1 MTHVQNVHAFGELKG
16 LCTGYGGEYNPGKQN
31 LQVEALTTLWLN
43 ANQVMDDV
51 IVAKAE
57 YDIATNNREQAFAQ
71 LGKLGTR
78 IFGNLKAGGASPLLL
93 NDAQTL
99 VNKLRGMGT
108 KAHRLPI
115 SSQESEPVKAK
126 RRLGGHDYA
135 SRVNHFASLLE
146 IVMSEPTYKPN
157 ESYLSVAG
165 LRGVLDNLRKI
176 NEAVVAAKVALR
188 EARRN
193 RNTLL
198 YVGEESLVSTA
209 LAVKQY
215 VKAIYGFTSQQHSE
229 VFRIGFTKPHVR

>member
-78 IFGNLKAGGASPLLL
+78 IFGILKAGGASPLQLK
-93 NDAQTL
+93 DAQTL
-99 VNKLRGMGT
+99 VNKLRGSKGYRP
-108 KAHRLPI
+108 AIP
-115 SSQESEPVKAK
+115 SQGSEPVTVK
-126 RRLGGHDYA
+126 RRALGGRDYP
-135 SRVNHFASLLE
+135 SRVNLFASLLE

-165 LRGVLDNLRKI
+165 LQGVLDNLRKL
-176 NEAVVAAKVALR
+176 NDQAVAAKVALR

-198 YVGEESLVSTA
+198 YVGEESLVYTA
-209 LAVKQY
+209 QAVKQY
-215 VKAIYGFTSQQHSE
+215 VKAIYGFTSQQRTE
-229 VFRIGFTKPHVR
+229 VFRIGFTKPKVR

>member
-1 MTHVQNVHAFGELKG
+1 MTHVQNVHAFGQLKG

-71 LGKLGTR
+71 LKKLGTR
-78 IFGNLKAGGASPLLL
+78 ILGILKAGGASPLLL
-93 NDAQTL
+93 KDVQSL
-99 VNKLRGMGT
+99 VNKLRGSRGYRP
-108 KAHRLPI
+108 AIP
-115 SSQESEPVKAK
+115 SQASEPVTTK
-126 RRLGGHDYA
+126 RRALGGRDYP
-135 SRVNHFASLLE
+135 SKVNLFASLLE

-157 ESYLSVAG
+157 ESDLSVAG
-165 LRGVLDNLRKI
+165 LQSVLDNLRELNVK
-176 NEAVVAAKVALR
+176 VVDAKVALR

-209 LAVKQY
+209 QAVKQY
-215 VKAIYGFTSQQHSE
+215 VKAIYGYTSQQHTE
-229 VFRIGFTKPHVR
+229 VFRIGFTKPRVR

>member
-1 MTHVQNVHAFGELKG
+1 MTHVQNVHAFGQLKG

-71 LGKLGTR
+71 LGKLSTR
-78 IFGNLKAGGASPLLL
+78 IFGILKAGGASPLLL
-93 NDAQTL
+93 KDVQSL
-99 VNKLRGMGT
+99 VNKLRGSKGYRP
-108 KAHRLPI
+108 AIP
-115 SSQESEPVKAK
+115 SQASESVPVK
-126 RRLGGHDYA
+126 RRTLGGHDYP
-135 SRVNHFASLLE
+135 SKVNHFASLLE

-157 ESYLSVAG
+157 EPYLSVAG
-165 LRGVLDNLRKI
+165 LQGVLDNLRELNVK
-176 NEAVVAAKVALR
+176 VVETKVALR

-209 LAVKQY
+209 QAVKQY
-215 VKAIYGFTSQQHSE
+215 VKAIYGYTSQQHTE
-229 VFRIGFTKPHVR
+229 VFRIGFTKPKVR

>member
-57 YDIATNNREQAFAQ
+57 YDIATNYREQAFAQ
-71 LGKLGTR
+71 LGKLGSR
-78 IFGNLKAGGASPLLL
+78 IFGILKAGGASPLLL
-93 NDAQTL
+93 KDAQTL
-99 VNKLRGMGT
+99 VNKLRGSGS
-108 KAHRLPI
+108 KAHRPPI
-115 SSQESEPVKAK
+115 SSQESEPVTAK

-135 SRVNHFASLLE
+135 SRKNHFASLLE
-146 IVMSEPTYKPN
+146 TVMSEPTYKPN

-165 LRGVLDNLRKI
+165 LQDVLDNLRKL
-176 NEAVVAAKVALR
+176 NEDVVAAKVALR

-193 RNTLL
+193 RNILL
-198 YVGEESLVSTA
+198 YEGEESLVSTA

-215 VKAIYGFTSQQHSE
+215 VKAIYGFTSQQHTE
-229 VFRIGFTKPHVR
+229 VFRISFTKPKVR

>member
-1 MTHVQNVHAFGELKG
+1 MTHVKNVHAFGELKG

-78 IFGNLKAGGASPLLL
+78 IFGILKAGGANPLLL
-93 NDAQTL
+93 KDAQTL
-99 VNKLRGMGT
+99 VNKLRGSKGYRP
-108 KAHRLPI
+108 AIP
-115 SSQESEPVKAK
+115 SQGSEPVTVK
-126 RRLGGHDYA
+126 RRALGGRDYPN
-135 SRVNHFASLLE
+135 RVNLFASLLE
-146 IVMSEPTYKPN
+146 IVMSETTYKPN

-165 LRGVLDNLRKI
+165 LQDVLDNLRKM
-176 NEAVVAAKVALR
+176 NDQAVAAKVALR

-215 VKAIYGFTSQQHSE
+215 VKAIYGFTSQQCTE
-229 VFRIGFTKPHVR
+229 VFRIGFTKPKVR

>member
-71 LGKLGTR
+71 LGKLSTR
-78 IFGNLKAGGASPLLL
+78 IFGILKAGGASPLLL
-93 NDAQTL
+93 KDAQTL
-99 VNKLRGMGT
+99 VNKLRGT
-108 KAHRLPI
+108 KGYRPAIP
-115 SSQESEPVKAK
+115 SQGSEPVTVK
-126 RRLGGHDYA
+126 RRALGGRDYPN
-135 SRVNHFASLLE
+135 RVNLFASLLE
-146 IVMSEPTYKPN
+146 MVMSEPTYKPN

-165 LRGVLDNLRKI
+165 LQGVLDNLREL
-176 NEAVVAAKVALR
+176 NEKVVAAKVALR

-215 VKAIYGFTSQQHSE
+215 VKAIYGYTSQQHTE
-229 VFRIGFTKPHVR
+229 VFRIGFTKPKVR

>member
-57 YDIATNNREQAFAQ
+57 FDIATNNREQGFAQ
-71 LGKLGTR
+71 LGKLSTR
-78 IFGNLKAGGASPLLL
+78 IYGILKAGGANPLLL
-93 NDAQTL
+93 KDASVL
-99 VNKLRGMGT
+99 VNKIRGSRGRP
-108 KAHRLPI
+108 AIP
-115 SSQESEPVKAK
+115 SQASESVRVKG
-126 RRLGGHDYA
+126 RTLGGHDYP
-135 SRVNHFASLLE
+135 SKVNQFASLLE
-146 IVMSEPTYKPN
+146 IVTSEATYKPN
-157 ESYLSVAG
+157 ESYLSVAS
-165 LRGVLDNLRKI
+165 LRGVLDTMRKL
-176 NEAVVAAKVALR
+176 NDQVVAAKVALR

-198 YVGEESLVSTA
+198 YEGDNSLVSTA

-215 VKAIYGFTSQQHSE
+215 VKAIYGFTSQQRSE
-229 VFRIGFTKPHVR
+229 VFRISFTKPRVR

>member
-1 MTHVQNVHAFGELKG
+1 MTHVQNVQAFGELKG

-78 IFGNLKAGGASPLLL
+78 IFGILKAGGASPLLL
-93 NDAQTL
+93 KDAQTL
-99 VNKLRGMGT
+99 VNKLRGFGS
-108 KAHRLPI
+108 KAHRPPI
-115 SSQESEPVKAK
+115 SSQEPEPVITK

-135 SRVNHFASLLE
+135 SRKNHFASLLE

-165 LRGVLDNLRKI
+165 LQGVLDNLREL
-176 NEAVVAAKVALR
+176 NEKVVAAKVALR

-209 LAVKQY
+209 QAVKQY
-215 VKAIYGFTSQQHSE
+215 VKAIYGFTSQQHTE
-229 VFRIGFTKPHVR
+229 VFRIGFTKPKMR